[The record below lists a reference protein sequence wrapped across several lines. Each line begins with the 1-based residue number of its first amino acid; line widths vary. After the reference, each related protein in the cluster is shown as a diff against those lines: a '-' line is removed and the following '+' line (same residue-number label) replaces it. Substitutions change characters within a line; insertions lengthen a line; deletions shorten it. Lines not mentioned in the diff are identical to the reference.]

1 MSAIEQI
8 ISDTGTVNAQVTYY
22 TRVPGRAV
30 VYLGAPGQESKHVGN
45 GKFDDQIMPISDAR
59 PITGQPTLDA
69 QGFELHTRPTA
80 VRDFYDE
87 DEVLDVYYPEVR
99 KLLTEVTGAS
109 KVHIFDHTI
118 RVEDAG
124 KGEAQL
130 LRAPVRMVHN
140 DYTERSGPQRVLDL
154 IDEAEVEQWLN
165 NRFAVINVW
174 RSIGAPVQT
183 TPVALADARSIAAD
197 DLIPTDLVYP
207 DRVGEIYFVA
217 HSPAHR
223 WHYFP
228 DMNRDEVMLIKT
240 YDSAQD
246 GRARFTPHTA
256 FEHPNVPAGA
266 PARESI
272 EVRGLVSFA

>member
-1 MSAIEQI
+1 M
-8 ISDTGTVNAQVTYY
+8 D
-22 TRVPGRAV
+22 
-30 VYLGAPGQESKHVGN
+30 SKEIN
-45 GKFDDQIMPISDAR
+45 
-59 PITGQPTLDA
+59 ITGQPTLDT

-80 VRDFYDE
+80 VRNFYDE

-99 KLLTEVTGAS
+99 ELLTEVTGAS

-130 LRAPVRMVHN
+130 LRAPVRRVHN

-154 IDEAEVEQWLN
+154 IDEAEAEQWLS
-165 NRFAVINVW
+165 NRYAIINVW

-183 TPVALADARSIAAD
+183 TPLAIVDARSIAAD
-197 DLIPTDLVYP
+197 DLIPTDLVYS

-228 DMNRDEVMLIKT
+228 DMNRDEAMLFKS

-266 PARESI
+266 PSRESI
-272 EVRGLVSFA
+272 EVRALVSFA